1 MTDNPTS
8 PTQTELHQ
16 RAAELTALLEV
27 TRRLAATRNLQ
38 DLLSLAARQIVT
50 VTGVRGCA
58 LLRYDEGEETVTVWM
73 EHRRHRPEQSAPPN
87 ARYPLSDFP
96 AARRVLETGEP
107 AVLSAGDP
115 HTHPAEVDYMRRRCA
130 GDILLLPLPVRERR
144 IGLVVM
150 DDAGR
155 QKFTDVEIR
164 LCQIVVEQVAI
175 AIENARLYEETDRL
189 RAFNQNIVQSLG
201 EGIVVEDKSGVI
213 TFANPAAA
221 EILNYQPEE
230 IVGLHW
236 RDIVAPEVISR
247 VEREAAKRPHGHA
260 SRYEAVCIT
269 RTGARVPVIVSAR
282 PLFEEGRFRG
292 VLVVF
297 RDITARKQSEEA
309 LQQRNRRL
317 ELLYRAGQVFM
328 STLNLDEVLATVLE
342 EVRRLLDVVA
352 CSIWLA
358 DRKTGELVCRQVTNP
373 QGDVVRGWRLPPGKG
388 LVGWVT
394 QHGQS
399 LNVPDVRHEP
409 RHFKGVDEKTGLP
422 LRSILT
428 VPLRAKEETIGAIQ
442 VVDATVNRFDHED
455 QMLVEALAAAATR
468 AIENARLYTAIKRS
482 QEYARNIIDS
492 SLDIIITVDKDRR
505 IVEFNRAAER
515 AFGYRREEVVGRHV
529 DMLYADREESRR
541 VHEITLQQG
550 RYVEEVLNRRK
561 DGQQF
566 PSYLSASVLRDAD
579 GNLLGVMGVSRDIT
593 EYKKAQSAEREQRLL
608 AETLREV
615 TLALASQTTPE
626 AVLDEVL
633 RQARRLVPYTT
644 AHIVLRKGDVLQSAR
659 HHGYEAFHI
668 ADVMDNVVQP
678 INDYPLD
685 AEIIRTQKPLV
696 LSDTRQEPR
705 WRIEPQTGWVRSHIA
720 VPLCHRGR
728 VVGLLRLDSEVPGRF
743 TAADAERLL
752 PLANAA
758 AVALEKARLYEQAI
772 QDAQT
777 KLTLLNEVNHRV
789 KNNLTAIIGLLYAEQ
804 QHAERENMPAYSRL
818 MNGLISRV
826 QGLVTV
832 HNLLSAS
839 EWQPLD
845 LSDLTRQV
853 IHSALQALPS
863 DREAQVSVPASP
875 LRVTPKQANN
885 LAMVINEL
893 ATNAVK
899 HALPAAHRPLQ
910 IKVDIRRQGDNIR
923 FEFRDNGPGYPS
935 SMLVLDNPAVH
946 HSVGFD
952 LIHNIVQK
960 SLRGSLSLSNEGG
973 AVTVIR
979 FPLKV

>member
-1 MTDNPTS
+1 MNTSETAS
-8 PTQTELHQ
+8 PTHTELHQ

-27 TRRLAATRNLQ
+27 TRQLAATRNLQ
-38 DLLSLAARQIVT
+38 DLLSLAAQQIVT

-58 LLRYDEGEETVTVWM
+58 LLRRDEDGATVTVWV
-73 EHRRHRPEQSAPPN
+73 EHRRLFPEQAAP
-87 ARYPLSDFP
+87 AGTRYALTDFP

-107 AVLSAGDP
+107 VVLSADDP
-115 HTHPAEVDYMRRRCA
+115 RTHLAEADYMRHRRA
-130 GDILLLPLPVRERR
+130 SDMLLLPLPVRGRR
-144 IGLVVM
+144 IGLVMM
-150 DDAGR
+150 DDANR

-201 EGIVVEDKSGVI
+201 EGIVVEDESGII
-213 TFANPAAA
+213 TFANPTAA
-221 EILNYQPEE
+221 EMLNYQPKEM
-230 IVGLHW
+230 VGLHW
-236 RDIVAPEVISR
+236 RNIVAPEAIPR
-247 VEREAAKRPHGHA
+247 VEKESAKRPHGRA
-260 SRYEAVCIT
+260 SRYETICIT

-282 PLFEEGRFRG
+282 PLFQGEHFTG
-292 VLVVF
+292 VLAVF
-297 RDITARKQSEEA
+297 RDITDRKRDEEV
-309 LQQRNRRL
+309 LQQRNRQL

-352 CSIWLA
+352 CSVWLV

-388 LVGWVT
+388 LAGWVA
-394 QHGQS
+394 QHGQT
-399 LNVPDVRHEP
+399 LNVPDVQHEP
-409 RHFKGVDEKTGLP
+409 RHFKGVDEKTGLS

-428 VPLRAKEETIGAIQ
+428 VPLRAKGETIGVIQ
-442 VVDATVNRFDHED
+442 VVDATVSRFNRDD
-455 QMLVEALAAAATR
+455 QMLVESLAAAAAR
-468 AIENARLYTAIKRS
+468 AIENARLYTALKES

-505 IVEFNRAAER
+505 IVEFNRAAEQ

-541 VHEITLQQG
+541 VHEVTIQQG

-561 DGQQF
+561 NGQTF
-566 PSYLSASVLRDAD
+566 PTFLSASVLRDAD

-593 EYKKAQSAEREQRLL
+593 DYKKAQSAEREQRLL

-633 RQARRLVPYTT
+633 RQAQRLVPYTT
-644 AHIVLRKGDVLQSAR
+644 AHIVLLKKGVLQIACQR
-659 HHGYEAFHI
+659 GYEAFHVEEVMKSI
-668 ADVMDNVVQP
+668 AQP
-678 INDYPLD
+678 LSEYPLD
-685 AEIIRTQKPLV
+685 AEILQSQKPLV
-696 LSDTRQEPR
+696 VSDTRREPR
-705 WRIEPQTGWVRSHIA
+705 WRVMPQTEWVRSHIA

-728 VVGLLRLDSEVPGRF
+728 ALGLLRLDSEVAGRF
-743 TAADAERLL
+743 TTADAERLR

-804 QHAERENMPAYSRL
+804 QHAAQTNKPCYSES
-818 MNGLISRV
+818 MNSLISRV

-845 LSDLTRQV
+845 LSNLTRQV
-853 IHSALQALPS
+853 IHSALQALPP
-863 DREAQVSVPASP
+863 DRKATVTVSASSV
-875 LRVTPKQANN
+875 RVTPKQANN

-899 HALPAAHRPLQ
+899 HAPPAAHHPLQ
-910 IKVDIRRQGDNIR
+910 ITVDIRQQGETVRI
-923 FEFRDNGPGYPS
+923 EFRDNGPGYP
-935 SMLVLDNPAVH
+935 PALLENLAA
-946 HSVGFD
+946 HSNVGFD

-960 SLRGSLSLSNEGG
+960 SLRGSLLLGNDDG
-973 AVTVIR
+973 AVTVIQ
-979 FPLKV
+979 FPLEV